1 MELKRAITNSIA
13 TAIVFALAVAAVWF
27 IYDSVHAVDKPSKAH
42 LTLAAIAVLC
52 IAFVVLI
59 SVMHSIVRWIEY
71 KITNRRRSLY

>member
-13 TAIVFALAVAAVWF
+13 TAIVFALAVVAVWF
-27 IYDSVHAVDKPSKAH
+27 IYDSVHTVDKPSKAH

-71 KITNRRRSLY
+71 KIKDEEE